1 MPVGL
6 GETRK
11 NVPPV
16 IEQRD
21 KTCSQAATREVVRGE
36 AAPAPLVFQLVEN
49 IFRIAAISVQLVN
62 AGELLQRLAGA
73 KVQQGC
79 KQKGPRYRGPFC
91 LSRLF

>member
-1 MPVGL
+1 MSHTRGDSVQQQRSAGDCLHMPVGF

-21 KTCSQAATREVVRGE
+21 KACSQAATREVVRGE

-49 IFRIAAISVQLVN
+49 ILRVAAIAVQLAEGREFLV
-62 AGELLQRLAGA
+62 
-73 KVQQGC
+73 K
-79 KQKGPRYRGPFC
+79 
-91 LSRLF
+91 